1 VVTNGTIG
9 EQRPVASRL
18 GEIGL
23 PRPVAELAREAWD
36 AIVVGAGHNGLAAAA
51 YLARAGNRVLVL
63 ERSERVGG
71 ACTLERPF
79 ADQGYAVSPCAY
91 VVGLLDPLVIS
102 ELGLERRG
110 VEIRIADPELFIP
123 FEDGTALVQW
133 LDPERTAAGMRDAGF
148 SERDIR
154 GLADYN
160 ERFDRIRRLLR
171 KGERD
176 AWVGDSP
183 SRERIEAVLGGERE
197 LTDIVFEASIA
208 EVLDDHIADQR
219 IKDALCTQ
227 GLIAAHGGPRTPGT
241 AAIHLMH
248 HMGELEGHGGS
259 WGYVRGGMGTISFAL
274 AEAAIDFG
282 ATIACG
288 VPVGGIEPG
297 AGVQLEDGTVL
308 RAPVV
313 LCNAGPKVALDLLA
327 GQEVPSGY
335 EERLREWKVRCPSF
349 KVNAALSALPTWT
362 AAGGDGVWPALGTM
376 DVGLGLD
383 ATQDAFESYE
393 KGEFA
398 LAFAEL
404 YCQTAADPTPAPDG
418 KHMISAFCQYAPYAA
433 PNHDLDAL
441 RAQAADAVFALIG
454 RFAPGFEAL
463 VEHHEVLLPADI
475 EARIGLTG
483 GQIFQGECFPDQM
496 WDRRLAART
505 PLDGLYLCGA
515 ATHPGGSVIGLN
527 GRNAA
532 MAAMGDRALA
542 GAPA

>member
-1 VVTNGTIG
+1 MATDGTIG
-9 EQRPVASRL
+9 KVDRVASRL
-18 GEIGL
+18 GELGL
-23 PRPVAELAREAWD
+23 PRSVAELGAERWD
-36 AIVVGAGHNGLAAAA
+36 AIVVGAGHNGLTAAA
-51 YLARAGNRVLVL
+51 YLARAGRRVLVL
-63 ERSERVGG
+63 ERRERVGG

-79 ADQGYAVSPCAY
+79 SDPGYAVSPCAY
-91 VVGLLDPLVIS
+91 VVGLLDELVIS
-102 ELGLERRG
+102 ELDLRRRG

-123 FEDGTALVQW
+123 FEDGTAFVQW
-133 LDPERTAAGMRDAGF
+133 LDSERTAMGMRQAGF
-148 SERDIR
+148 AERDIA
-154 GLADYN
+154 GLAAYN

-176 AWVGDSP
+176 TWVGESP
-183 SRERIEAVLGGERE
+183 SRENIEELLGGERE

-248 HMGELEGHGGS
+248 HMGELDGHGGA
-259 WGYVRGGMGTISFAL
+259 WGYVRGGVGTVSFAL
-274 AEAAIDFG
+274 AEAAMEAG

-288 VPVGGIEPG
+288 VTVGGIDPG
-297 AGVQLEDGTVL
+297 AGVELEDGTRL
-308 RAPVV
+308 NAPLVV
-313 LCNAGPKVALDLLA
+313 CNAGPKVALGMLA
-327 GQEVPSGY
+327 GRDLPEDY
-335 EERLREWKVRCPSF
+335 AARLRDWKVRCPSF
-349 KVNAALSALPTWT
+349 KFNAALSALPAWS
-362 AAGGDGVWPALGTM
+362 AAGGNGTWPAMGTM
-376 DVGLGLD
+376 DVGEGLE
-383 ATQDAFESYE
+383 ATQAAFEAYE
-393 KGEFA
+393 EGEFA

-404 YCQTAADPTPAPDG
+404 YCQTAADPTPAPEG
-418 KHMISAFCQYAPYAA
+418 KHMISAFCQYAPYD
-433 PNHDLDAL
+433 PPDGDLDAL
-441 RAQAADAVFALIG
+441 RKRAAGAVTELIG
-454 RFAPGFEAL
+454 RFAPGFEGL

-505 PLDGLYLCGA
+505 PVDGLYLCGA

-532 MAAMGDRALA
+532 MAALADR
-542 GAPA
+542 PAAVTA